1 MIRKVRM
8 KFAAMA
14 MAAMTVCTVVLILS
28 INLLNYYQTDR
39 RMESI
44 VREIA
49 VSERRSQ
56 DDGEMKNEMD
66 GKERHSAT
74 TQYVSRFFCV
84 TLLEDGTGQVFL
96 KNKEALTE
104 TEALSLAEKVLKLE
118 KTEGYLDEYKY
129 VAVSEGKIRQFFFLD
144 CSTELHAIRSLFI
157 TSVAV
162 GAVGLIFVFLFV
174 FFMSGKAIEP
184 LKESMEKQK
193 RFITDAGHEL
203 KTPLSAIAT
212 NMDLLEMDLEN
223 NEWVDSTKRQVRKLR
238 KLVNHLISLSRL
250 EETQQKLELSFF
262 SASDAATECA
272 DTFLAMAEM
281 EGKNIEMEIE
291 ENLTVYG
298 NEASVKQIFTILCDN
313 AVKYAQGDPNI
324 QVHLYGKG
332 RKVIFETVNDWDHGI
347 ESGDLDQVFER
358 FFRGDSSRTT
368 SGNAN
373 GYGLGLSIAKAAAE
387 KNHAKLCVFEDA
399 QKKLVFRVILCK
411 NKKFNGDFSAQTE

>member
-28 INLLNYYQTDR
+28 INLLNYCQTDR

-66 GKERHSAT
+66 GKERHSAM

-104 TEALSLAEKVLKLE
+104 TEALSLAEKVVKLE